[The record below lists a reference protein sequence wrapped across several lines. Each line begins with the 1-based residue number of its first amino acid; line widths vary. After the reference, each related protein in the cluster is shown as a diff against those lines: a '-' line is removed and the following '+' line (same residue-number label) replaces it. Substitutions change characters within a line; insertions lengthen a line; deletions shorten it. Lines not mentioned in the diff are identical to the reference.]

1 VQAAWAAGGVSIPR
15 TTYEQWAALPHVSK
29 ASLQPGDLLFF
40 NGEGHVSIYV
50 GDGLMIDAPATG
62 EQVRLL
68 PMDTT
73 WYAQTYDGAVRP

>member
-1 VQAAWAAGGVSIPR
+1 MVIRAGRRHNPNVFN
-15 TTYEQWAALPHVSK
+15 
-29 ASLQPGDLLFF
+29 LQPGDLVFF

-50 GDGLMIDAPATG
+50 GDGLMIDAPRTG

-68 PMDTT
+68 PLDTA